1 MQKAKKRGLSLLQ
14 MAMTVLLAVLL
25 FCNLSLFLSQ
35 KITGNAGATVFGFSL
50 AVVASGS
57 MDPALSVD
65 DLVLIQAKEAYS
77 VGDIITFERD
87 GVLVTHRI
95 AGIQQEDFLTK
106 GDANAVMDQAPVAQ
120 EQIVGKVIVVIPYV
134 GKVLSWLRTP
144 LGMTL
149 LVFWG
154 LLLLQWPKLFLKNRR
169 LKKEG

>member
-154 LLLLQWPKLFLKNRR
+154 LLLLQWPKLFLK
-169 LKKEG
+169 KQET

>member
-1 MQKAKKRGLSLLQ
+1 MQKVKKRGLSLLQ

-25 FCNLSLFLSQ
+25 FCNLSLFLSK

-95 AGIQQEDFLTK
+95 AGIQQEDFLTQ

-154 LLLLQWPKLFLKNRR
+154 LLLLQWPKLFLK
-169 LKKEG
+169 KQVT